1 MISIQYYIFT
11 KNPLPMDIEFLVH
24 DIYTGTRPQWK
35 LASNLEEASKA
46 FQLVLAQDRKAA
58 GLDGPELQEPDD
70 DSSGSSTEDEM
81 ADVDDDDDAEV
92 DEDEVAA
99 SDDEDE
105 EEDDEVGLATA
116 ISSNTTTDQ
125 EPGKQ
130 DDDRQTTSEESVD
143 EAIIVTR
150 QEEEIDPEEDA
161 DFEREYAKMMSDSL
175 ESRKL
180 DRRPVFDVALPVR
193 SRPRE
198 ATNSIDQGDGE
209 SEAPAPKMAFS
220 VLTKKGN
227 KQQVSLS
234 VICKETRANCDQTR
248 TLELPT
254 DSHFAVA
261 MRSQQQAERE
271 EQQRIKNLVLNYDL
285 RDNDGEE
292 GETRPSCRK
301 CLATTRSNQFSPP
314 GSDSRPI
321 THHHNHRYDKA
332 NNKNPGQRVKKL
344 QFEDFEWYENSAHVE
359 QLDSIPRRVHGRR
372 PIERLSKSDLGP
384 VNEDAETHDTM
395 DDFVVAI
402 PHSRPSRCH
411 WHKQTYRTR

>member
-1 MISIQYYIFT
+1 
-11 KNPLPMDIEFLVH
+11 MDIEFLVH

-58 GLDGPELQEPDD
+58 GLDGPELQEQDD
-70 DSSGSSTEDEM
+70 DTSGSSTEDEM

-105 EEDDEVGLATA
+105 DEDDEVRL
-116 ISSNTTTDQ
+116 IPVEFRYTTTDQ
-125 EPGKQ
+125 DYANQ
-130 DDDRQTTSEESVD
+130 DEDRRTTSEESVD

-198 ATNSIDQGDGE
+198 ATISIDQGDGD

-227 KQQVSLS
+227 KQQVSPSSL
-234 VICKETRANCDQTR
+234 I
-248 TLELPT
+248 
-254 DSHFAVA
+254 
-261 MRSQQQAERE
+261 RE
-271 EQQRIKNLVLNYDL
+271 
-285 RDNDGEE
+285 
-292 GETRPSCRK
+292 
-301 CLATTRSNQFSPP
+301 
-314 GSDSRPI
+314 
-321 THHHNHRYDKA
+321 
-332 NNKNPGQRVKKL
+332 
-344 QFEDFEWYENSAHVE
+344 
-359 QLDSIPRRVHGRR
+359 
-372 PIERLSKSDLGP
+372 
-384 VNEDAETHDTM
+384 
-395 DDFVVAI
+395 
-402 PHSRPSRCH
+402 
-411 WHKQTYRTR
+411 